1 MLRANRNVKAILGAA
16 TIGSLAFTDPTFAAA
31 QTFLGNPAS
40 NALGGQLQVQITV
53 DGGKITDIQTPL
65 IPTGRNA
72 QYANYAVPILKQ
84 EALAAQSAVIQGV
97 SGASYISTA
106 WKQSLASAISKAG
119 SAITKSTAA
128 PTAAPLPTPQ
138 AKQTRPAFISGDDE
152 GQGFENEHEDG
163 EESDDGYRAPRPKKS
178 RIATIKPT
186 PSKTPAK
193 TPTVAPT
200 PTSTS
205 NSLGLTM
212 GAGVIKKTI
221 TCVKGKQIKTVKALK
236 PKCPTGFTLKN
247 K

>member
-1 MLRANRNVKAILGAA
+1 MLLIKKNVKAILGAA
-16 TIGSLAFTDPTFAAA
+16 TIGSLALTDPSFAAV
-31 QTFLGNPAS
+31 QTFTGNVFANPR
-40 NALGGQLQVQITV
+40 GGSVQVQITV
-53 DGGKITDIQTPL
+53 DAGKITAITTPVS
-65 IPTGRNA
+65 PGGGNS
-72 QYANYAVPILKQ
+72 QYTNYAVPVLVQ
-84 EALAAQSAVIQGV
+84 EALAAQSATINGV
-97 SGASYISTA
+97 SGASQISAA

-119 SAITKSTAA
+119 SAITKSTSA
-128 PTAAPLPTPQ
+128 PSVLPTPV
-138 AKQTRPAFISGDDE
+138 ATATRPAFIGGDDE